1 MQLTRYTDYSLRVLL
16 YLAVDQNRNPP
27 VTVDELSQQFQISR
41 NHLVKIV
48 HKLGQRGLLLTVRGR
63 GGGVRLAKDPS
74 EYRIGDIIEQLE
86 GGRAVID
93 CKKIGCVLTGIFLMN

>member
-48 HKLGQRGLLLTVRGR
+48 HELGQRGLLLTVRGR
-63 GGGVRLAKDPS
+63 GA
-74 EYRIGDIIEQLE
+74 EF
-86 GGRAVID
+86 
-93 CKKIGCVLTGIFLMN
+93 VLRKTRVNTGSVTSSSSWKAAALSLTARRSAAF

>member
-48 HKLGQRGLLLTVRGR
+48 HELGQRGLLLSR
-63 GGGVRLAKDPS
+63 GGAAGA
-74 EYRIGDIIEQLE
+74 EF
-86 GGRAVID
+86 
-93 CKKIGCVLTGIFLMN
+93 VLRKTRVNTGSVTSSSSWKAAALSLTARRSAAF

>member
-48 HKLGQRGLLLTVRGR
+48 HELGQRGLLLTVRAAG
-63 GGGVRLAKDPS
+63 A
-74 EYRIGDIIEQLE
+74 EF
-86 GGRAVID
+86 
-93 CKKIGCVLTGIFLMN
+93 VLRKTRVNTGSVTSSSSWKAAALSLTARRSAAF

>member
-48 HKLGQRGLLLTVRGR
+48 HELGQRAAALSLTARR
-63 GGGVRLAKDPS
+63 SA
-74 EYRIGDIIEQLE
+74 
-86 GGRAVID
+86 A
-93 CKKIGCVLTGIFLMN
+93 F

>member
-27 VTVDELSQQFQISR
+27 VTVDELSQQFQNSR

-48 HKLGQRGLLLTVRGR
+48 HELGQRGF
-63 GGGVRLAKDPS
+63 
-74 EYRIGDIIEQLE
+74 
-86 GGRAVID
+86 
-93 CKKIGCVLTGIFLMN
+93 C

>member
-48 HKLGQRGLLLTVRGR
+48 HELGQRGLLLITKCTRCFWAWGR
-63 GGGVRLAKDPS
+63 SSSCERP
-74 EYRIGDIIEQLE
+74 E
-86 GGRAVID
+86 
-93 CKKIGCVLTGIFLMN
+93 

>member
-48 HKLGQRGLLLTVRGR
+48 HELGQRGLLLTVRGR

-74 EYRIGDIIEQLE
+74 EI
-86 GGRAVID
+86 GRAHV
-93 CKKIGCVLTGIFLMN
+93 